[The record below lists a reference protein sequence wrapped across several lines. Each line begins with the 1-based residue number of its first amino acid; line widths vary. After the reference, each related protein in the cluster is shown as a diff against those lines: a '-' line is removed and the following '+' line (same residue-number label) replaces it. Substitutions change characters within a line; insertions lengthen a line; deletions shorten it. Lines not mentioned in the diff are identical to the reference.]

1 MSKQSRVAVFGG
13 LTALLV
19 AGNTFAQNNFVIF
32 DAPDSTGTAALGI
45 NTPGIITGYIVTSG
59 GGSLGFV
66 RDAGGTIAS
75 FQVPGSRSTTGGRIN
90 YWGTILGDYRDS
102 QNMNHSFLLDT
113 SGNFTLFDPPDS
125 TSSGSVAIND
135 FGEVTG
141 SFGSPHQHGFLR
153 QADGSFIIFDPP
165 GSNTTVPSSI
175 NVHGTIVGAFT
186 DSVGWHAFVRTRAG
200 GITTFDVP
208 GSTTTW
214 AADING
220 SGTIA
225 GYYFDAR
232 NTVRAFVRDPSG
244 NLTFFLPNRSC
255 YSVAINE
262 SGTITFAC
270 GNDGFVRR
278 PDGTIKPIVAPPD
291 AECQRV
297 APEGINRDGIV
308 TGFCLTPS
316 GRSRGFVFTP

>member
-1 MSKQSRVAVFGG
+1 MSKQIRVTVFGG
-13 LTALLV
+13 LTVLLL
-19 AGNTFAQNNFVIF
+19 AGNAFAQNNFVVF
-32 DAPDSTGTAALGI
+32 DAPDSTTTLANGI
-45 NTPGIITGYIVTSG
+45 NTAGAITGFYNRSSG
-59 GGSLGFV
+59 GTFGFI
-66 RDAGGTIAS
+66 RDAGGTITS
-75 FQVPGSRSTTGGRIN
+75 FQVPGTTSTTGGRIN
-90 YWGTILGDYRDS
+90 YWGTVVGAYRDS

-113 SGNFTLFDPPDS
+113 TGNFTLFDPPDS
-125 TSSGSVAIND
+125 TSSGSVGIND

-141 SFGSPHQHGFLR
+141 TFGSPHQHGFLR
-153 QADGSFIIFDPP
+153 QVDGSFIIFDPP
-165 GSNTTVPSSI
+165 GSTTTVPSSI

-186 DSVGWHAFVRTRAG
+186 DPAGWHAFVRTRAG
-200 GITTFDVP
+200 AITTFDVP

-225 GYYFDAR
+225 GYYFDAG
-232 NTVRAFVRDPSG
+232 NTVRAFVRDPAGS
-244 NLTFFLPNRSC
+244 LTFFLPSRSC
-255 YSVAINE
+255 YSIAINE